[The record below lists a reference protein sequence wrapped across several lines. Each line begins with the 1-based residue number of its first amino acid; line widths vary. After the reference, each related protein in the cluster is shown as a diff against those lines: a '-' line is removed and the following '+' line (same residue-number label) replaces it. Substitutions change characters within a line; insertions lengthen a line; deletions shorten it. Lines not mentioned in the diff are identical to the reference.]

1 MGGRSSLPTP
11 GERSNN
17 DFSGH
22 PSLFWSP
29 WLELGGAN
37 NKVLVQDSIPTLHTA
52 ARSFSCKAVLDHF
65 PAVYPSNTFLK
76 ISLPNEFLEVHS
88 PE

>member
-17 DFSGH
+17 DFSGSS
-22 PSLFWSP
+22 SLFWSP

-37 NKVLVQDSIPTLHTA
+37 NKVLVQDSIPTLHTV
-52 ARSFSCKAVLDHF
+52 ARYFSWKAVLDHF
-65 PAVYPSNTFLK
+65 PVVYPSNTFLK
-76 ISLPNEFLEVHS
+76 NSLPNEFLEVHS